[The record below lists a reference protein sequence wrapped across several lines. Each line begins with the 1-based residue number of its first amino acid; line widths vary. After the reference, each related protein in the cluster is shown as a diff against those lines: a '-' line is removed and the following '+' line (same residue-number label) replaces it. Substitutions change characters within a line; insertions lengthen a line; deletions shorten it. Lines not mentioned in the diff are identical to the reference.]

1 MTRLAADEAN
11 WETAS
16 GLAVTACAQPHLRRA
31 QIACFVR
38 TGSRFEAPATNGLSH
53 FLEHMIY
60 RGTPGLPT
68 AHAVNYAF
76 EDLGGMLNAATYVD
90 HAVYS
95 VSCPPESLDATS
107 MLFGKLLANPLFS
120 DIETERGIVLEEI
133 LEDLDDDGNDV
144 DADNASRRL
153 MYPQHPL
160 GFTITGSAATVG
172 SFGVDDLRRHHT
184 SHYGAGNVVLAYGG
198 AVTLDAARKLGERD
212 FGSMR
217 QAARVQSP
225 APLAV
230 ANSPTFLY
238 VPNQGSQS
246 ELRVCYKAPSDGAAE
261 RPAVDM
267 LMRLIDDGM
276 STRLY
281 ERLCDRGGL
290 CYQVSAGYDGYEDDG
305 IVDFAA
311 ACEHSRAEQVLKALL
326 EVAAEIAA
334 HGPTDAEL
342 DKAKR
347 RAKWDTL
354 SYADS
359 AEELVSFH
367 ATTRLFARA
376 ESPEGRLERCLAV
389 TREELRSLAAKV
401 FASSE
406 RYVAVVGDLKPA
418 AVQALQRI
426 HQST

>member
-230 ANSPTFLY
+230 ANSPTFCMCRTKAASQNCVY
-238 VPNQGSQS
+238 VTKLQVTAPQSAPRSTCSCGLSMPVCQRASMSGSAIAAAFATKCPLATTGTKTTALSTLPQHASTAGPNKSSKRCSKSQQKS
-246 ELRVCYKAPSDGAAE
+246 PRTALPMPSSTRPSGAPSG
-261 RPAVDM
+261 
-267 LMRLIDDGM
+267 
-276 STRLY
+276 TRCPMPIQPKNL
-281 ERLCDRGGL
+281 
-290 CYQVSAGYDGYEDDG
+290 
-305 IVDFAA
+305 
-311 ACEHSRAEQVLKALL
+311 
-326 EVAAEIAA
+326 
-334 HGPTDAEL
+334 
-342 DKAKR
+342 
-347 RAKWDTL
+347 
-354 SYADS
+354 
-359 AEELVSFH
+359 
-367 ATTRLFARA
+367 
-376 ESPEGRLERCLAV
+376 
-389 TREELRSLAAKV
+389 
-401 FASSE
+401 
-406 RYVAVVGDLKPA
+406 
-418 AVQALQRI
+418 
-426 HQST
+426 